1 MFWPRLSNA
10 GLLLLM
16 AALGGASLLPPGLRA
31 LVAQTCWEVPLCLH
45 TRGRQSARTRVKFPH
60 CPPPPHQFVLPDMPV
75 MLAVGSG

>member
-16 AALGGASLLPPGLRA
+16 AALGVAYILPPGQRA

-45 TRGRQSARTRVKFPH
+45 TRGHQSARTGVKLQCLTRQEDFPTLSTPTPLV
-60 CPPPPHQFVLPDMPV
+60 CP
-75 MLAVGSG
+75 A